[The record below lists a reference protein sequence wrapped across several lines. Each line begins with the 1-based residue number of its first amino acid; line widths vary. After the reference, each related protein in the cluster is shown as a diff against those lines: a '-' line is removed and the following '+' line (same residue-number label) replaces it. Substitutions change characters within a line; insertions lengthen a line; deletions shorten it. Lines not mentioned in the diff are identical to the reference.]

1 MKEICGLIKKDV
13 LNLGS
18 YKISIFMMLI
28 CVLIIGSI
36 GKNTC
41 TYIPIIMASMVG
53 MIGLSTFSYD
63 EISKSENYILSLP
76 ISKKEVVIEKY
87 IFSIMIAILGAL
99 IGFLITP
106 IFANVLSNIR
116 ADIIINVDYKSLLMT
131 TLGGIL
137 GISLIISIQIPSIY
151 KWGAE
156 KGRIQMFVMIF
167 IIIIMIAGSAYL
179 LLKTGFNIN
188 LIDINNFLNKF
199 GIAIFLISLIIMYY
213 VSYKISYKIFLN
225 SRK

>member
-1 MKEICGLIKKDV
+1 MKEIYGLIKKDA

-18 YKISIFMMLI
+18 YKMSIFMMLV

-36 GKNTC
+36 GQNTC
-41 TYIPIIMASMVG
+41 TYIPIIMATMAG

-76 ISKKEVVIEKY
+76 ISKKELVIEKY
-87 IFSIMIAILGAL
+87 IFSIIIAILGGL

-106 IFANVLSNIR
+106 IFTNILNNIR
-116 ADIIINVDYKSLLMT
+116 PDITLNVDYKVLFIT
-131 TLGGIL
+131 TLCGIF

-156 KGRIQMFVMIF
+156 KGRIQMFVLVFGMVV
-167 IIIIMIAGSAYL
+167 IIS
-179 LLKTGFNIN
+179 
-188 LIDINNFLNKF
+188 
-199 GIAIFLISLIIMYY
+199 GIAFLFMKTNVVINTGIIENLLNNYGIPLLVGVIILMYFI
-213 VSYKISYKIFLN
+213 SYKISCKIFY
-225 SRK
+225 KKDF

>member
-1 MKEICGLIKKDV
+1 MKEIYGLIKKDV

-18 YKISIFMMLI
+18 YKISIFMMLV

-36 GKNTC
+36 GQNTC
-41 TYIPIIMASMVG
+41 TYIPIIMATMAG

-76 ISKKEVVIEKY
+76 ISKKELVIEKY
-87 IFSIMIAILGAL
+87 IFSIIIAILGGL

-106 IFANVLSNIR
+106 IFTNILNNIR
-116 ADIIINVDYKSLLMT
+116 PDITLNVDYKVLFIT
-131 TLGGIL
+131 TLCGIF

-156 KGRIQMFVMIF
+156 KGRIQMFV
-167 IIIIMIAGSAYL
+167 IIMVAGIVYL
-179 LLKTGFNIN
+179 LLKTGLNIN
-188 LIDINNFLNKF
+188 LVNINNFFNKF
-199 GIAIFLISLIIMYY
+199 GIVILLTSLIIMYY
-213 VSYKISYKIFLN
+213 ISYKISYKIFLK